1 MNDFYKQ
8 PKILQ
13 WSEAWLL
20 LILGL
25 YPALLIIEMGSNQPL
40 FYLLNLVDLPF
51 LQFITTPI
59 FRLTGLYKYYSP
71 LL

>member
-1 MNDFYKQ
+1 MNDLYKQ

-13 WSEAWLL
+13 WSEALLL

-40 FYLLNLVDLPF
+40 FYLLNL
-51 LQFITTPI
+51 I
-59 FRLTGLYKYYSP
+59 
-71 LL
+71 